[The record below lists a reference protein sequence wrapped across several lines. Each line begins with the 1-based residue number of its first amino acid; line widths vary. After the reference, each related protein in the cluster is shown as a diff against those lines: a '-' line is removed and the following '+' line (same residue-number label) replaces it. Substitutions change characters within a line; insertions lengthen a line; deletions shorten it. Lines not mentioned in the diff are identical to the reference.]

1 MLHGKS
7 GYFADS
13 IGIGASAPS
22 GGLHIS
28 GGDIRIE
35 GGDAYFE
42 NRPFVSGVPIMVQGD
57 LFDVD
62 TTSFYPKSNPSGFIT
77 GYNTGLFY
85 ASSNPSGFI
94 TGVDTSNFYTKDNP
108 SGFITGVDTSN
119 FYTKDNP
126 SGFITGVDTSNFYT
140 KNNPSGFIASN
151 SASVSGASSLSNV
164 VRITQ
169 AGYNAISSPLTGTL
183 YIIVG

>member
-28 GGDIRIE
+28 GGYIRIE

-94 TGVDTSNFYTKDNP
+94 TGVDTSNFYTNDNP

-119 FYTKDNP
+119 FYTKD
-126 SGFITGVDTSNFYT
+126 
-140 KNNPSGFIASN
+140 NPSGFIASN

>member
-1 MLHGKS
+1 MSLIFRTKMLHGKS

-28 GGDIRIE
+28 GGDIRVE

-62 TTSFYPKSNPSGFIT
+62 TTSFYPRNNPSGYIT
-77 GYNTGLFY
+77 GVDTSSFY
-85 ASSNPSGFI
+85 TNNNPSGFI
-94 TGVDTSNFYTKDNP
+94 TGVDTSSFYTNNNP
-108 SGFITGVDTSN
+108 SGFITGVDTSS
-119 FYTKDNP
+119 FYTNNNP
-126 SGFITGVDTSNFYT
+126 SGFITTGNLTGYVSNNTSNISGST
-140 KNNPSGFIASN
+140 TVKNMMQ
-151 SASVSGASSLSNV
+151 
-164 VRITQ
+164 ITQ
-169 AGYNAISSPLTGTL
+169 AGYNALTPAYDTL

>member
-1 MLHGKS
+1 MSLIFRTKMLHGKS

-108 SGFITGVDTSN
+108 SGFI
-119 FYTKDNP
+119 
-126 SGFITGVDTSNFYT
+126 
-140 KNNPSGFIASN
+140 ASN

>member
-108 SGFITGVDTSN
+108 SGFI
-119 FYTKDNP
+119 
-126 SGFITGVDTSNFYT
+126 
-140 KNNPSGFIASN
+140 ASN